1 MPVARRQRT
10 KHGERARCGNG
21 GAELRLMRAG
31 ELEGRES
38 RRVGGVDAVAHN
50 GSKGVDGELGEA
62 WTASNR
68 RWGCRRPKLEDD
80 DDAVVAGRPEW
91 LLSVDRRRS
100 SMRSSGTRREGSGV
114 AVAAS
119 ACGGALRCVR
129 ASQERARERRGEAQE
144 RGSEAEAPEDGADG
158 QPQPDRASSNEP
170 RPTDPTAA
178 GGNQAETSRPTA
190 PTSRPRPAGSRW
202 PPRARPR
209 RAGTRLATSCLPP
222 NA

>member
-1 MPVARRQRT
+1 M
-10 KHGERARCGNG
+10 
-21 GAELRLMRAG
+21 
-31 ELEGRES
+31 
-38 RRVGGVDAVAHN
+38 AHN

-144 RGSEAEAPEDGADG
+144 RGSEARGSWALLARPGRRGERAGRQLPWRACARRAATTRPVPLARGGGRLALASQLGWPAGPG
-158 QPQPDRASSNEP
+158 QAAQCQ
-170 RPTDPTAA
+170 AA
-178 GGNQAETSRPTA
+178 GK
-190 PTSRPRPAGSRW
+190 
-202 PPRARPR
+202 
-209 RAGTRLATSCLPP
+209 LPFP
-222 NA
+222 ISFSFLIF